1 MLTRGPALLLPLI
14 AIFGMSDI
22 ILENDADPKV
32 QAQREDIRAFYA
44 RLVLTIATTAVGSY
58 LSLHQLA
65 KSFNMYQK
73 RRNELGSGE
82 EHTNLIDYFMNSP
95 VAVAEFGVLA
105 MIGIDYV
112 NGDAKLFA
120 SYMMSL
126 FCSVI
131 GSIPI
136 SSLILFSMPVAK
148 KLKGIKITPLAW
160 TGHNRDLT
168 ALDCLS
174 FCVAATISF
183 SKFFRMINADGA
195 LFTIALIQKFPITN
209 LTEGSMVLGMN
220 YVLLL
225 SLVCTTGEFLEMGYD
240 AVDGPI
246 RLIGKFLG
254 NKNQM
259 FYAFNVIVP
268 GLTQALLFRYDVMRH
283 L

>member
-1 MLTRGPALLLPLI
+1 MLTRGPLLLLPLL

-22 ILENDADPKV
+22 ILEIDAEPKV

-65 KSFNMYQK
+65 KSFSMYQK
-73 RRNELGSGE
+73 RRNEQSSE
-82 EHTNLIDYFMNSP
+82 EHTNLIDYLMNSP
-95 VAVAEFGVLA
+95 IAVAELGVLA

-112 NGDAKLFA
+112 NGDGKLFG
-120 SYMMSL
+120 SYMLSL
-126 FCSVI
+126 CVAVF

-148 KLKGIKITPLAW
+148 KLREIRITSLAW

-174 FCVAATISF
+174 FCVAATLCF

-195 LFTIALIQKFPITN
+195 LLTITMLQKFPITN
-209 LTEGSMVLGMN
+209 LTEGCMVLGMN
-220 YVLLL
+220 YVLHL
-225 SLVCTTGEFLEMGYD
+225 SLVCSTGEFLNMGYED
-240 AVDGPI
+240 IDGSI
-246 RLIGKFLG
+246 RLIGKYWG
-254 NKNQM
+254 NRNQQ
-259 FYAFNVIVP
+259 FYVFNVIVP